1 MVCPRRRKADSV
13 DLGRTPDT
21 AEPARFI
28 PSRAMRVLMLHQQSG
43 PYGSG
48 GLQAMYRLHTGL
60 RRRGVESTIACKRR
74 ELDSPEIY
82 ELPRA
87 DRIEDFLGT
96 FSWRLGLNDV
106 HCVSTFKIKNFKPF
120 LDADVVNTHGIHTN
134 WFNYLALPG
143 MGQRKPLVMTL
154 HDMWALTGHCS
165 QSYECQRW
173 RTGCGKC
180 PHLDVFPPVGR
191 DGTAIEWR
199 LKNWVYQRTPMTIV
213 SPSKWL
219 ADLARE
225 SMLSH
230 YAIHH
235 IPNGVDVNVYRPLDK
250 NDCRAQL
257 GVPRDRLVI
266 MFASAAL
273 NNPGKGGD
281 LLIEALRI
289 LPRSVKSQAL
299 LLLLGDRSEAL
310 SERAGIDS
318 MSLGFIRD
326 DAPKAVAFS
335 AADIFVLPSR
345 AENHSLVLLE
355 AMACATPGV
364 AFKVGGNP
372 EIVQHLDTGYLAE
385 PLSAESLSEGIT
397 TLLED
402 RDLRQRI
409 GCRARQVICEEFSLD
424 QHVER
429 YIDLYEQV
437 TGIAATA

>member
-1 MVCPRRRKADSV
+1 
-13 DLGRTPDT
+13 
-21 AEPARFI
+21 
-28 PSRAMRVLMLHQQSG
+28 MRVLMLHQQSG

-60 RRRGVESTIACKRR
+60 RMRGVDSTVACKRR

-87 DRIEDFLGT
+87 DRLEDFLGM
-96 FSWRLGLNDV
+96 FSWRMGLNDV
-106 HCVSTFKIKNFKPF
+106 HCVSSFKIKKSKPF
-120 LDADVVNTHGIHTN
+120 LEADVVNTHGIHTN

-143 MGQRKPLVMTL
+143 MGQRKPLIMTL

-180 PHLDVFPPVGR
+180 PHPDVFPPIGR

-235 IPNGVDVNVYRPLDK
+235 IPNGVDVNVYRPMDK
-250 NDCRAQL
+250 SQCRDQL
-257 GVPRDRLVI
+257 GVPHDRLVI
-266 MFASAAL
+266 LFAAAAF
-273 NNPGKGGD
+273 NNYAKGAD
-281 LLIEALRI
+281 LLVEALRL
-289 LPRSVKSQAL
+289 LPQHLKSQTTL
-299 LLLLGDRSEAL
+299 VLLGDRSETL
-310 SERAGIDS
+310 GDRAGVDS

-326 DAPKAVAFS
+326 DAPKAVAYA
-335 AADIFVLPSR
+335 AADLFVLPSR
-345 AENHSLVLLE
+345 VENHSFVLLE

-364 AFKVGGNP
+364 AFNIGGNP
-372 EIVQHLDTGYLAE
+372 EIVRHLDTGYLAD
-385 PLSAESLSEGIT
+385 SVNAESLSEGIA

-402 RDLRQRI
+402 GHLRERI
-409 GCRARQVICEEFSLD
+409 GCKARQVICEEFSLD
-424 QHVER
+424 QHVEH
-429 YIDLYEQV
+429 YIELYEQV
-437 TGIAATA
+437 TGIYATA